1 MNFDVA
7 QKVADAVL
15 YEGYLLYPYRRS
27 AAKNQARWQFGVLAP
42 RGYSESSG
50 SDPWSLQTECL
61 VEPGKAPVLD
71 LKVRFLQLQARTV
84 EAATDASRVLLRP
97 VDKLAVEGKELLTW
111 DEAIEREVEQSEIA
125 IDQLL
130 SSEREFSIDIPGG
143 REIALLS
150 GSSGQIKGRIVR
162 ERWPIRGMI
171 RLAAQ
176 KLGRVTKI
184 RVRIENLSEWPTEWR
199 ADRSL
204 ALRQFFIATHTLLSV
219 RDGGF
224 VSLMDPSKWARDAA
238 AGCVNLYAWPVLVG
252 EKGRR
257 DIILSAL
264 IILYDYPQ
272 VAPESPGD
280 LFDLTEIDEL
290 LTLRTMGLTEDEK
303 REARETDPRAAAILD
318 RVHRLPDEIF
328 PRLHGSVRYFRD
340 APDQERAPWS
350 ADFDGSVSPETD
362 QVMIGG
368 IPIAKGSRVVLKPG
382 SRPADAQDIFFRG
395 RTAIVEAVFSDLEG
409 KNYLAVTLV
418 EDPGADLQRS
428 QKRFLYFY
436 PDEVEPVGW
445 RPSESVL
452 SKDGK

>member
-1 MNFDVA
+1 M
-7 QKVADAVL
+7 
-15 YEGYLLYPYRRS
+15 
-27 AAKNQARWQFGVLAP
+27 
-42 RGYSESSG
+42 
-50 SDPWSLQTECL
+50 
-61 VEPGKAPVLD
+61 
-71 LKVRFLQLQARTV
+71 
-84 EAATDASRVLLRP
+84 AATNPNAAARRAWRP
-97 VDKLAVEGKELLTW
+97 NRPEVGGEGMG
-111 DEAIEREVEQSEIA
+111 IA
-125 IDQLL
+125 GIFT
-130 SSEREFSIDIPGG
+130 R
-143 REIALLS
+143 
-150 GSSGQIKGRIVR
+150 
-162 ERWPIRGMI
+162 
-171 RLAAQ
+171 
-176 KLGRVTKI
+176 
-184 RVRIENLSEWPTEWR
+184 WPTEWR

-224 VSLMDPSKWARDAA
+224 VSLMDPPEWARDAA
-238 AGCVNLYAWPVLVG
+238 ATCVNLHAWPVLAG

-257 DIILSAL
+257 NIILSAP

-409 KNYLAVTLV
+409 KNYLAVTMV

-428 QKRFLYFY
+428 QKRFFYFY
-436 PDEVEPVGW
+436 PDEVEPVAW
-445 RPSESVL
+445 RLSESVL

>member
-1 MNFDVA
+1 MSFRSMPVMSWWRGCGGAGKGLTAAMKRAATSMPFSPDCAHEAKRQPSRNDENTAVMNFDVA

-143 REIALLS
+143 REIAFLS

-162 ERWPIRGMI
+162 ERWSIRGMI

-176 KLGRVTKI
+176 KLGRVIKI

-280 LFDLTEIDEL
+280 LFDLTE
-290 LTLRTMGLTEDEK
+290 
-303 REARETDPRAAAILD
+303 
-318 RVHRLPDEIF
+318 
-328 PRLHGSVRYFRD
+328 
-340 APDQERAPWS
+340 
-350 ADFDGSVSPETD
+350 
-362 QVMIGG
+362 
-368 IPIAKGSRVVLKPG
+368 
-382 SRPADAQDIFFRG
+382 
-395 RTAIVEAVFSDLEG
+395 
-409 KNYLAVTLV
+409 
-418 EDPGADLQRS
+418 
-428 QKRFLYFY
+428 
-436 PDEVEPVGW
+436 
-445 RPSESVL
+445 
-452 SKDGK
+452 